1 MANGAARRTSL
12 RPWCLLTCLAACVV
26 LSRQARAQDQPTPSA
41 APVRVFIDCTNTP
54 CDQDFFRTEMTFI
67 DHVRD
72 RQNAD
77 VHILLTG
84 QSTGSGGR
92 EVTFDF
98 FGQGRFAGRDRRL
111 TERFLVAASNDD
123 VRRGMVRVMS
133 LGLVDYALQTDT
145 AQRLR
150 VSVDKP
156 SASSPTDG
164 AAKDPWDRWSFRANV
179 NGNASGE
186 ESNSNVSIST
196 NFNANRTT
204 NDSKLNANVRFN
216 FRESQFDLPDGRR
229 FVAPNHDSGFNG
241 DWVKSLDG
249 HWSAGVRAFWNA
261 STFSNIDSTWS
272 AAPAIEWDLFPYA
285 ESTRRLLT
293 LNYSVGA
300 RRWNYEEETIFG
312 KFDETRATQALNSTI
327 SARQRW
333 GTIGAG
339 LEVASFIPD
348 LAKNHISIFGDISLN
363 IARGFSINLDGNV
376 EYIRDQIALR
386 REEATSE
393 EVLVNQRQL
402 ATSYRYFV
410 FFGVSYTFGS
420 IFSPIVNPRF
430 GGT

>member
-1 MANGAARRTSL
+1 MAIGPQRKPVRPL
-12 RPWCLLTCLAACVV
+12 RLLRVCAACVV
-26 LSRQARAQDQPTPSA
+26 LSQPAHAQDPPTANAST
-41 APVRVFIDCTNTP
+41 VRVFIDCTNTP
-54 CDQDFFRTEMTFI
+54 CDQDFFRTEMMFV

-92 EVTFDF
+92 EITFDF

-133 LGLVDYALQTDT
+133 LGLVDYLLQTDT

-156 SASSPTDG
+156 SASSPAGG
-164 AAKDPWDRWSFRANV
+164 AAKDPWDRWSLRANV

-186 ESNSNVSIST
+186 ASSNNVFLGT

-204 NDSKLNANVRFN
+204 NETKLNANVRFS

-229 FVAPNHDSGFNG
+229 FVAPNHDSGVDG
-241 DWVKSLDG
+241 MWVKSLDG

-261 STFSNIDSTWS
+261 STFNNIDSTWS

-293 LNYSVGA
+293 LNYSVGT

-333 GTIGAG
+333 GTI
-339 LEVASFIPD
+339 
-348 LAKNHISIFGDISLN
+348 
-363 IARGFSINLDGNV
+363 
-376 EYIRDQIALR
+376 
-386 REEATSE
+386 
-393 EVLVNQRQL
+393 
-402 ATSYRYFV
+402 
-410 FFGVSYTFGS
+410 
-420 IFSPIVNPRF
+420 
-430 GGT
+430 